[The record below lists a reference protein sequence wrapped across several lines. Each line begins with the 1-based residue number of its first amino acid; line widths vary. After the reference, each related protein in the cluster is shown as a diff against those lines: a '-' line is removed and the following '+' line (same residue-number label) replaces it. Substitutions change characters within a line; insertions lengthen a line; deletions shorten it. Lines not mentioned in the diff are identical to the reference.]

1 MASGESYF
9 PREHKNWKLIIIANG
24 QLSEEARLAAVVRY
38 DTSDNPAQ
46 TADER
51 IQRFKMILS
60 EMDEL
65 QTELNKVRRIGE
77 IVKNWKARIDAFD
90 NCVWEEVSWKSENI
104 SASINI
110 YPNDS
115 LSVDQVV
122 FVSVACSFC
131 LCCLPPPR
139 IPTPSSCTLPWRIQ
153 LKAHVDQAFY

>member
-9 PREHKNWKLIIIANG
+9 PRKYKNWKLIIIANG
-24 QLSEEARLAAVVRY
+24 KLSEEARLAAVVRY
-38 DTSDNPAQ
+38 DTGDTPAQ
-46 TADER
+46 IADER

-65 QTELNKVRRIGE
+65 QAELNKVRRIGE
-77 IVKNWKARIDAFD
+77 MVKNWKARIDAFD

-115 LSVDQVV
+115 PSVNQNRICLSCL
-122 FVSVACSFC
+122 FVLS
-131 LCCLPPPR
+131 LLPTPPP
-139 IPTPSSCTLPWRIQ
+139 PP
-153 LKAHVDQAFY
+153 

>member
-9 PREHKNWKLIIIANG
+9 PRKYKNWKLIIIANG

-38 DTSDNPAQ
+38 DTSDTPAQ

-51 IQRFKMILS
+51 IRKFKMILS

-65 QTELNKVRRIGE
+65 QAELNKVRRIGE
-77 IVKNWKARIDAFD
+77 IVKNWKARIEAFD
-90 NCVWEEVSWKSENI
+90 NCVWVEVSWKSENI

-115 LSVDQVV
+115 LSVD
-122 FVSVACSFC
+122 
-131 LCCLPPPR
+131 
-139 IPTPSSCTLPWRIQ
+139 
-153 LKAHVDQAFY
+153 

>member
-1 MASGESYF
+1 
-9 PREHKNWKLIIIANG
+9 
-24 QLSEEARLAAVVRY
+24 LSEEARLAAVVRY

-90 NCVWEEVSWKSENI
+90 NCV
-104 SASINI
+104 
-110 YPNDS
+110 
-115 LSVDQVV
+115 
-122 FVSVACSFC
+122 
-131 LCCLPPPR
+131 
-139 IPTPSSCTLPWRIQ
+139 
-153 LKAHVDQAFY
+153 